1 MRTVKLILAVMIA
14 GFLLGFFL
22 IPADLGDFRGTG
34 GTRTG
39 GTGTSSAG
47 TLTVGTGAG
56 DADRVVT
63 DELRRIAELTVM
75 EYDYKDAVNFK
86 DGLKIGQI
94 SIPIPL
100 TQKEAV
106 MTYEGRIRI
115 GIDAKELEIRA
126 DSGPDGS
133 IRKVTVMIPETK
145 ILSHEMDRESFDLI
159 LEKSGIMNGI
169 STDDYNLLET
179 TARERIEER
188 VRSSDLFERAEEQL
202 KEVLTRYL
210 AALHGSGVK
219 VEFKKKEG

>member
-63 DELRRIAELTVM
+63 DELRKIAELTVM

-115 GIDAKELEIRA
+115 GIDAKEMEIRA

-145 ILSHEMDRESFDLI
+145 ILSHEMDRESFNLI
-159 LEKSGIMNGI
+159 LEKSGIMNGTNI
-169 STDDYNLLET
+169 YV
-179 TARERIEER
+179 ER
-188 VRSSDLFERAEEQL
+188 VPSLCGVDPYAQSLGYGGQPGATIILMEEGYGRRC
-202 KEVLTRYL
+202 VYPIILTE
-210 AALHGSGVK
+210 K
-219 VEFKKKEG
+219 V

>member
-63 DELRRIAELTVM
+63 DELRKIAELTVM

-115 GIDAKELEIRA
+115 GIDAKELEIRT

-179 TARERIEER
+179 TARERIEDR

-219 VEFKKKEG
+219 VEFRKKEG

>member
-14 GFLLGFFL
+14 GLLLGFFL
-22 IPADLGDFRGTG
+22 IPADFGNFRGAG

-39 GTGTSSAG
+39 GSGTSSAG

-63 DELRRIAELTVM
+63 DELRKIAELTVM

-115 GIDAKELEIRA
+115 GIDAKELEIRT
-126 DSGPDGS
+126 DSGSDGS
-133 IRKVTVMIPETK
+133 IRKVTVMSPETK
-145 ILSHEMDRESFDLI
+145 ILSHEMDRESFNLI

-219 VEFKKKEG
+219 VEFRKKEG

>member
-63 DELRRIAELTVM
+63 DELRKIAELTVM

-115 GIDAKELEIRA
+115 GIDAKELEIRT

-145 ILSHEMDRESFDLI
+145 ILSHEMDRESFNLI

-219 VEFKKKEG
+219 VEFRKKEG